1 MKLGTFLSP
10 FSVLFRPFFRPFFNQ
25 ECLLRQIRGNE
36 QDCKVYK
43 NIVSFRRK
51 ILEKKPSFWI
61 FGRKKS
67 TNHHDLKI
75 NTSGVSTAHEISIC
89 ADYLKQHY
97 LSGDVSVHIDAVT
110 AMGRLSTLVL
120 FSDIC
125 RVFEPSA
132 IKYEPEKFPA
142 IFVRRLSGFMCDTC
156 CVITENYSLSFF
168 RKNNITPFIVTG
180 LKCGC
185 ILPQLI
191 LSLKTLFNDPNTK
204 NELSR

>member
-1 MKLGTFLSP
+1 M
-10 FSVLFRPFFRPFFNQ
+10 
-25 ECLLRQIRGNE
+25 
-36 QDCKVYK
+36 
-43 NIVSFRRK
+43 SFRRK

-67 TNHHDLKI
+67 TNHHELKI

-142 IFVRRLSGFMCDTC
+142 IFVRRLSGFMCDKC
-156 CVITENYSLSFF
+156 SVITGNYSLSFF
-168 RKNNITPFIVTG
+168 RKKKHNITPFIATG
-180 LKCGC
+180 LKCVC

-191 LSLKTLFNDPNTK
+191 RTLKTLFNDPSTK
-204 NELSR
+204 NELSC

>member
-1 MKLGTFLSP
+1 
-10 FSVLFRPFFRPFFNQ
+10 
-25 ECLLRQIRGNE
+25 LRQIRANE
-36 QDCKVYK
+36 QEFKVYK

-51 ILEKKPSFWI
+51 IFEKKLSFWI
-61 FGRKKS
+61 FGRKKA
-67 TNHHDLKI
+67 TMNHHELKI
-75 NTSGVSTAHEISIC
+75 NTSGVSTEHEMSMC
-89 ADYLKQHY
+89 ADYLKRHY
-97 LSGDVSVHIDAVT
+97 LRGGISVHVDAVT

-142 IFVRRLSGFMCDTC
+142 IFVCGLSGFMCDKC
-156 CVITENYSLSFF
+156 GVITENYSLSFF
-168 RKNNITPFIVTG
+168 RKNNITPFIATG

-191 LSLKTLFNDPNTK
+191 LSLKTLFNDPA
-204 NELSR
+204 

>member
-1 MKLGTFLSP
+1 M
-10 FSVLFRPFFRPFFNQ
+10 
-25 ECLLRQIRGNE
+25 RQIRANE

-67 TNHHDLKI
+67 ANHRELKI
-75 NTSGVSTAHEISIC
+75 NTSGVSTEHEISMC
-89 ADYLKQHY
+89 ADYLKRHY
-97 LSGDVSVHIDAVT
+97 LRGSISVHVDAVT

-204 NELSR
+204 NEL